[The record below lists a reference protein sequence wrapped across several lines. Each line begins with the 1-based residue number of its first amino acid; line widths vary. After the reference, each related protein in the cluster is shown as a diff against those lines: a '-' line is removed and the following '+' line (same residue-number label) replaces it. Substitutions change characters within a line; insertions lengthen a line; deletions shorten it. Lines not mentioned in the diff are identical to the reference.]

1 MCHYSWQCNN
11 QDTRTSTVIVPE
23 TCRSGTQKCR
33 WYVTC
38 YHLIS
43 THMSYVQTQQL
54 CLKHWD
60 WCGKQINQPLQML
73 WKRKS
78 IPVTG
83 MLESV
88 WWNML
93 CHLWLYASSVDS
105 LAWVWTNIWRKLQ
118 FLCKLWSKFKN
129 ATVVFDGYETLKMV
143 DALKTMCITEKVL
156 MYLEQ
161 NKWGLQFIKFHE
173 KKTDI
178 FTDVKKQ
185 RVVHW
190 QAVPEVKQCRSTQCH
205 TTCNQRC
212 RPFDCTHSSQMFD
225 L

>member
-1 MCHYSWQCNN
+1 MICNLLLPAFYSYELCT
-11 QDTRTSTVIVPE
+11 DSTALFE
-23 TCRSGTQKCR
+23 TLRLMRETDKPA
-33 WYVTC
+33 
-38 YHLIS
+38 LANA
-43 THMSYVQTQQL
+43 
-54 CLKHWD
+54 LKT
-60 WCGKQINQPLQML
+60 KINPSKRQI
-73 WKRKS
+73 
-78 IPVTG
+78 
-83 MLESV
+83 ESV
-88 WWNML
+88 RLNKL